1 MGNINY
7 FKCTIGRDTIS
18 TNFSIVSAV
27 VDTIYIGTNRSQSY
41 NDKQE

>member
-7 FKCTIGRDTIS
+7 FNYCTIGRDTIS
-18 TNFSIVSAV
+18 TNFTNVQAV
-27 VDTIYIGTNRSQSY
+27 VDIGTNRSQSY